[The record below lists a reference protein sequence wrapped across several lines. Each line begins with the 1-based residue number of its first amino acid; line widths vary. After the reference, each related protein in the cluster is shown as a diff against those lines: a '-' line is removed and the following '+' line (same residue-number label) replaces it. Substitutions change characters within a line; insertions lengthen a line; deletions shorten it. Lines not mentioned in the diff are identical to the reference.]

1 MTLIYE
7 YRQNEDEEIIWLITY
22 WKATKKE
29 RLNSMNKNENKKTA
43 TIEEIE
49 ERALKGED
57 VTHFFSGNPTWAPG
71 VDKVERVQ
79 KKNVQ
84 RVNVDITAPMLQEL
98 DLICEDMNIPRQS
111 LIKTMLRDAM
121 DRYFSNKKMR
131 KA

>member
-1 MTLIYE
+1 
-7 YRQNEDEEIIWLITY
+7 
-22 WKATKKE
+22 
-29 RLNSMNKNENKKTA
+29 MNKNENKKTA

-49 ERALKGED
+49 EQALRGED
-57 VTHFFSGNPTWAPG
+57 VTQFFSGNPTWVPG

-84 RVNVDITAPMLQEL
+84 RVNVDITTPMLQEL

-111 LIKTMLRDAM
+111 LIKTMLRDSM

>member
-1 MTLIYE
+1 
-7 YRQNEDEEIIWLITY
+7 
-22 WKATKKE
+22 
-29 RLNSMNKNENKKTA
+29 MNKNENKKTA